1 MRIPCA
7 LAFLFFLNQAN
18 AVWNEGYFLVEQAFQ
33 QTNADTIQPLNSQ
46 NTRLRLTIRNT
57 TPNQTAVISY
67 TNQSGQN
74 STLNPITDG
83 QLIGAHYNLIF
94 GFTDFASLLN
104 SFPAGSYNLNLTRS
118 YQNGTNIVLN
128 PTYNFSGVPMLP
140 NSVPTLTGGVWSNG
154 MLQFTSTVMTV
165 SWVPWTNALNSDSA
179 ISIEITKRG
188 GGGAGGGIRSVYN
201 SPIVWS
207 NLSTNSIYDAEL
219 QFMNLEMK
227 TALSDSQQ
235 GGQQEFR
242 LYHVTTTKFAF
253 KTGSSTNTSGGGGGG
268 FNPFPTNPVASTNKT
283 LLYSYTNRFS
293 PEYLMGGSNQHKIRW
308 YAEDRLKY
316 QVKES
321 LDLSN
326 WTNFRGEMTGGGFD
340 TEISFSPSNSRAFYR
355 IQRSGEFIIEAKYG
369 ANETF
374 ADVTSRVSSLK
385 TSSNGIFTVSNSNL
399 GGDPIFGVVKY
410 LYVTV
415 AKSDGV
421 YLYTAREGS
430 SINLNQ

>member
-1 MRIPCA
+1 MRN
-7 LAFLFFLNQAN
+7 LYAFSLFLSLLVADAK

-33 QTNADTIQPLNSQ
+33 QTSADTIQPLNSQ
-46 NTRLRLTIRNT
+46 NTRLKLTIRNT
-57 TPNQTAVISY
+57 APNQTALISY
-67 TNQSGQN
+67 RDQSGA
-74 STLNPITDG
+74 SATLNPITEG
-83 QLIGAHYNLIF
+83 QLIGAHYNLFF

-104 SFPAGSYNLNLTRS
+104 SFPAGAYNLNLTRS
-118 YQNGTNIVLN
+118 YHNGTIVNLN
-128 PTYNFSGVPMLP
+128 PIYAFSGVSLI
-140 NSVPTLTGGVWSNG
+140 PTAAPTITGGVWSNG
-154 MLQFTSTVMTV
+154 MLQFTGRVMTV

-179 ISIEITKRG
+179 ISIEITQRG

-207 NLSTNSIYDAEL
+207 NLSSNAIYDAEL

-227 TALSDSQQ
+227 TSLSDSQQ

-242 LYHVTTTKFAF
+242 LYHATTTKFAF
-253 KTGSSTNTSGGGGGG
+253 KTGSGTNTSGGS
-268 FNPFPTNPVASTNKT
+268 FNPVVTNPVTSTNKT

-293 PEYLMGGSNQHKIRW
+293 PEYFVGSSNQHRIRW
-308 YAEDRLKY
+308 FAEDRLKY

-321 LDLSN
+321 LDLTS

-340 TEISFSPSNSRAFYR
+340 TEISFYPSNTKAFYQ

-369 ANETF
+369 ANDTF
-374 ADVTSRVSSLK
+374 ADVTNRVNSLK
-385 TSSNGIFTVSNSNL
+385 NTFNGIFTVSNSNL
-399 GGDPIFGVVKY
+399 GGDPIFGFVKY